1 MKTRTL
7 TPSEARAIYADAT
20 AETLPFASLSQ
31 VGRDTVAQWLT
42 STAKPPVGSESDWLS
57 QWYSD
62 IESRASFGEQPIA
75 VEVRAISSLTGTP
88 QLLTLDDSY
97 FEWQIEE

>member
-20 AETLPFASLSQ
+20 AETFPFARLTQ
-31 VGRDTVAQWLT
+31 VGRDNVARWLT
-42 STAKPPVGSESDWLS
+42 STVKPSVGSEAEWLS

-62 IESRASFGEQPIA
+62 IESRASEGEQPIA
-75 VEVRAISSLTGTP
+75 VEVRAINSLTGTP
-88 QLLTLDDSY
+88 QLLTLDDSD
-97 FEWQIEE
+97 FEWRIEQ